1 LIVNVYGFW
10 YNYFRNINWIIPN
23 APMLTNYLKIA
34 IRHFRRQPFFSLIN
48 ISGLAVG
55 LAACWLIG
63 LYVFH
68 ERSYD
73 TFLPY
78 ADRVYAVAFDI
89 KMGDQEAFTTNTP
102 PPVGPRLV
110 EDFPEIEMAARTF
123 NLGSVVVQREAMK
136 NKESLTFNE
145 YNNAM
150 AADTAFLE
158 LFGFSLVAG
167 DPRTALDK
175 PGSVVLTESMA
186 RKYFG
191 EQAALGQSLKLN
203 DYPYQ
208 VTGIVQDLPANSTV
222 QFGFLASMDNF
233 KVVERFS
240 WSWIWLQ
247 VDTWVRL
254 RQPATEQT
262 LAALEKKFPAMVR
275 TYAPAAY
282 ARIGQDLEE
291 QLKKG
296 DRLDVKLLPLT
307 KLHLG
312 YTQLTSRL
320 TTLGDG
326 EQVGMFAIIGGLIL
340 LLACVNFMNLSTARS
355 MQRSQEVGVR
365 KALGSQRSALV
376 GQFLVESLLL
386 SAVAMFLAALLA
398 SVMLPFYNNLTGLA
412 LLPGDLFSPQSL
424 GFVVLLPLVTG
435 LLGGLYP
442 AFYLSRFKAIEMFK
456 SAGRRSRGG
465 LVSVRSGLVV
475 FQFAV
480 SIVLMLGS
488 FVVFQQ
494 LEFAQKQSPGLN
506 REHVLVIENTRHF
519 TSPSARE
526 DFRQQLAN
534 LPEALDATHATFLP
548 SLGSFGD
555 FYEPEQGDE
564 KNAVVSNL
572 PIGSFLT
579 DADFVPTLGIEI
591 LAGRNFR
598 PHSISDSA
606 SVILNETAVKAIGW
620 QNPIGKWLRYPGNA
634 NQRFQVVGVMR
645 DFNDASVRTAIE
657 PMALFHEA
665 SKTYQTWGSYIALRV
680 RTGSEKQAVEKAAA
694 LWDKAVPEVPFEYDF
709 LDATFARLYR
719 SEARMGSVLSILTGL
734 ALFIGCLGLFALAA
748 YTAES
753 RIKEIGVRKVLGAS
767 VASIVSLLS
776 SDFLKLVVAA
786 IVIATPVAWYAV
798 NAWLADFTYKID
810 LEWWYF
816 AGAGGLAIV
825 IALLTVSFQSIKAAL
840 MNPVKSLRS
849 E

>member
-1 LIVNVYGFW
+1 
-10 YNYFRNINWIIPN
+10 
-23 APMLTNYLKIA
+23 MLNNYLKIA
-34 IRHFRRQPFFSLIN
+34 FRHFRRQPFFSLVN
-48 ISGLAVG
+48 VTGLAVG

-78 ADRVYAVAFDI
+78 ADRVCAVAFDI
-89 KMGDQEAFTTNTP
+89 KMGDQEGVTTNTP
-102 PPVGPRLV
+102 PPLGPRLV

-123 NLGSVVVQREAMK
+123 NLGSVVVQREARGNM
-136 NKESLTFNE
+136 ESVTFNE
-145 YNNAM
+145 FNNAM

-158 LFGFSLVAG
+158 LFGFSMVAG
-167 DPRTALDK
+167 DSRTALDE

-191 EQAALGQSLKLN
+191 EEAALGQSLKLN
-203 DYPYQ
+203 DYRYQ
-208 VTGIVQDLPANSTV
+208 VTGIVQDLPSNSTV
-222 QFGFLASMDNF
+222 QFGFLASMVNF
-233 KVVERFS
+233 SVIDHFS

-247 VDTWVRL
+247 MDTWVRL
-254 RQPATEQT
+254 RQPPTEQALAT
-262 LAALEKKFPAMVR
+262 LENKFPAMVR
-275 TYAPAAY
+275 AYAPAAY

-296 DRLDVKLLPLT
+296 DRLNVKLLPLT
-307 KLHLG
+307 QLHLG
-312 YTQLTSRL
+312 YNQLSSRL

-326 EQVGMFAIIGGLIL
+326 DQVGMFAIIGGLIL

-376 GQFLVESLLL
+376 VQFLVESLLL
-386 SAVAMFLAALLA
+386 SGIAMGLAAVLA
-398 SVMLPFYNNLTGLA
+398 IVVLPLYNNLTGLT
-412 LLPGDLFSPQSL
+412 LLPGDLFSPGIL
-424 GFVVLLPLVTG
+424 GFVLLLPVVTG
-435 LLGGLYP
+435 LLGGFYP

-456 SAGRRSRGG
+456 SAGRRSRSG
-465 LVSVRSGLVV
+465 LISVRSGLVV

-488 FVVFQQ
+488 FVVYRQ
-494 LEFAQKQSPGLN
+494 LEFAQKQSPGLT
-506 REHVLVIENTRHF
+506 REHVLIIENARHF
-519 TSPSARE
+519 TSPSAQE
-526 DFRQQLAN
+526 AYRQQLAQF
-534 LPEALDATHATFLP
+534 PEVLDATHSTFLP

-564 KNAVVSNL
+564 KNAVVPNL
-572 PIGSFLT
+572 ALGSFLT
-579 DADFVPTLGIEI
+579 DAGFVSTLGIEI

-598 PHSISDSA
+598 SNSVSDSA
-606 SVILNETAVKAIGW
+606 SIILNETAVKAIGW
-620 QNPIGKWLRYPGNA
+620 KDPIGKWLRYPGNA

-665 SKTYQTWGSYIALRV
+665 SKTYQTWGSYIALRL
-680 RTGSEKQAVEKAAA
+680 RPGTEKQAVEKATA
-694 LWDKAVPEVPFEYDF
+694 LWNKAVPEVPFDYDF

-753 RIKEIGVRKVLGAS
+753 RTKEIGVRKVLGAS

-776 SDFLKLVVAA
+776 TDFLKLVIVA
-786 IVIATPVAWYAV
+786 ILIASPIAWYAM
-798 NAWLADFTYKID
+798 NQWLADFTYKID

-816 AGAGGLAIV
+816 AGAGALAIV
-825 IALLTVSFQSIKAAL
+825 IALLTVSFQSVKAAL

>member
-1 LIVNVYGFW
+1 
-10 YNYFRNINWIIPN
+10 
-23 APMLTNYLKIA
+23 MLQNYLKIA
-34 IRHFRRQPFFSLIN
+34 FRHFRRQAFFSLIN
-48 ISGLAVG
+48 VSGLAVG

-68 ERSYD
+68 EKNYD

-78 ADRVYAVAFDI
+78 SDRVCAVAFDI

-102 PPVGPRLV
+102 PPVGARLV

-123 NLGSVVVQREAMK
+123 NLGSVVVQREAMNGK
-136 NKESLTFNE
+136 VPLTFNE
-145 YNNAM
+145 YNTAM

-158 LFGFSLVAG
+158 LFGFPMVAG

-191 EQAALGQSLKLN
+191 DQAALGQSLKLN
-203 DYPYQ
+203 NYPYQ
-208 VTGIVQDLPANSTV
+208 VTGIVQELPTNSTV
-222 QFGFLASMDNF
+222 QFGFLASMANF
-233 KVVERFS
+233 SVVERFS

-254 RQPATEQT
+254 RQPATEPT
-262 LAALEKKFPAMVR
+262 LAALENKFPTMVR

-291 QLKKG
+291 QFKKG
-296 DRLDVKLLPLT
+296 DRLDVKLLPLE
-307 KLHLG
+307 KLHLN
-312 YTQLTSRL
+312 YTGLISRL
-320 TTLGDG
+320 NTLGDG
-326 EQVGMFAIIGGLIL
+326 QQVGMFAIIGGLIL

-355 MQRSQEVGVR
+355 MQRAQEVGVR

-376 GQFLVESLLL
+376 AQFLVESLLL
-386 SAVAMFLAALLA
+386 SLAAMLLAALLTSA
-398 SVMLPFYNNLTGLA
+398 VLPFYNNLTGLA
-412 LLPGDLFSPQSL
+412 LFPSDLFSPKIL
-424 GFVVLLPLVTG
+424 GFVTLLPIITG

-456 SAGRRSRGG
+456 SVGARVRGG

-475 FQFAV
+475 FQFTV

-488 FVVFQQ
+488 IVVFRQ

-506 REHVLVIENTRHF
+506 REHVLVVENVRHLA
-519 TSPSARE
+519 TPSMRE
-526 DFRQQLAN
+526 DFRQQLAS

-564 KNAVVSNL
+564 ENAVVSSI
-572 PIGSFLT
+572 PIGSYLT

-598 PHSISDSA
+598 PHSVSDSA
-606 SVILNETAVKAIGW
+606 SVILNETAVRAIGW
-620 QNPIGKWLRYPGNA
+620 KDPIGKWLRYPGNA

-645 DFNDASVRTAIE
+645 DFNDASVRTVIE

-665 SKTYQTWGSYIALRV
+665 SKTYQTWGSYMALRL
-680 RTGSEKQAVEKAAA
+680 RAGTEKQAVEKIAA
-694 LWDKAVPEVPFEYDF
+694 LWNKAVPEVPFDYDF

-719 SEARMGSVLSILTGL
+719 SEARMSTVLNILTGL

-776 SDFLKLVVAA
+776 TDFLKLVVVA
-786 IVIATPVAWYAV
+786 IVIATPIAWYIM
-798 NAWLADFTYKID
+798 NTWLADFTYKID

-816 AGAGGLAIV
+816 AGAGGLAV
-825 IALLTVSFQSIKAAL
+825 GIALLTISFQAIKAAL
-840 MNPVKSLRS
+840 MNPVESLRS